1 MIEGP
6 DNIAPVQNEQPHD
19 GEKFGF
25 KPFWLSVAGNYIV
38 KYIAMMGEREMA
50 STQFEIVVKGMH
62 LTEVMFCSNQAV

>member
-25 KPFWLSVAGNYIV
+25 KPFWLSVAGNYKV
-38 KYIAMMGEREMA
+38 KYMAMMGEREMA

-62 LTEVMFCSNQAV
+62 RTEAFCSPNQPV